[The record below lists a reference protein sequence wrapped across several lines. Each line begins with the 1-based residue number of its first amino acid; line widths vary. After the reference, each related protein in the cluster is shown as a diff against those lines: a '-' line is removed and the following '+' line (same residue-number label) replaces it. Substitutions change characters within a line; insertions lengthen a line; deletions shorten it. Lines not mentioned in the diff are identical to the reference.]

1 MLNQWRTP
9 STSIWYS
16 KSRNG
21 RHWPSL
27 LPQPPLERRTL
38 AAAHIADERQRLET
52 GIARRQVERF
62 AVFAKFGAV
71 DFALSLEAS
80 AQAVQHVVV

>member
-21 RHWPSL
+21 RHWPGL

-52 GIARRQVERF
+52 ELRGGRLSVSQYLRNSARSTSRYPWKHPR
-62 AVFAKFGAV
+62 KPY
-71 DFALSLEAS
+71 STS
-80 AQAVQHVVV
+80 